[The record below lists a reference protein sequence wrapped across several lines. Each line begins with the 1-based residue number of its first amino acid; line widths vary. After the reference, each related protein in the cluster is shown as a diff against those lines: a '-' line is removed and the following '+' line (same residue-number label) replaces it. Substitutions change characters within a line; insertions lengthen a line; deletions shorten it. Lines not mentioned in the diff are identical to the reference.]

1 MIPRRAPLASSARPA
16 ALDAGGAVH
25 PAWTPGRC
33 TAEGVPQN
41 APSAGTAHPA
51 RRVDR
56 VSARFFQG
64 AAIGTVLSLPIWAL
78 ILWALAAW
86 WEG

>member
-1 MIPRRAPLASSARPA
+1 MIPYSSSARPA

-41 APSAGTAHPA
+41 APSAGTARADH
-51 RRVDR
+51 
-56 VSARFFQG
+56 VSARFWRG
-64 AAIGTVLSLPIWAL
+64 IACGLALSLPGWAL
-78 ILWALAAW
+78 LIW
-86 WEG
+86 WLS

>member
-1 MIPRRAPLASSARPA
+1 MIARGAPLPLFARPA

-41 APSAGTAHPA
+41 APSAGTA
-51 RRVDR
+51 
-56 VSARFFQG
+56 RFWRG
-64 AAIGTVLSLPIWAL
+64 IAIGTALALPLWAL
-78 ILWALAAW
+78 IIWALAAW